1 MNKNPPIACLF
12 FLAVILFVFARSGQ
26 AKSEV
31 SVCDS
36 GYFEVM
42 GTIAHI
48 VSVGFDNTT
57 AERSV
62 TAAKAALK
70 NVERSMSG
78 HDPNSLLSRI
88 NRNAFKEPVRID
100 SHMQEV
106 FIASRHYSE
115 LTKGVFDITVG
126 PIVDLWNKAEENSRK
141 PTDKEIAKATSKVGH
156 EKLLIDKEN
165 QTIRFQ
171 MDGMRIDLG
180 GIAKGYGIDRAVEA
194 LTDRG
199 AVGGLVD
206 VGGDIFCFGMNRN
219 GEKGWKIGIKEPV
232 NPGGVLVVLNID
244 QAAVAT
250 SGDYRRFVIIDGERY
265 SHIVNPDTGISA
277 TGTPSVTIISRTAI
291 QADALATAVS
301 VMGYKK
307 GIRLLG
313 TIEDTEAVI
322 LVPLEEG
329 GLEKIYTEGMDKYID
344 TSYSEQ

>member
-1 MNKNPPIACLF
+1 
-12 FLAVILFVFARSGQ
+12 V
-26 AKSEV
+26 
-31 SVCDS
+31 
-36 GYFEVM
+36 GY
-42 GTIAHI
+42 
-48 VSVGFDNTT
+48 
-57 AERSV
+57 
-62 TAAKAALK
+62 
-70 NVERSMSG
+70 
-78 HDPNSLLSRI
+78 
-88 NRNAFKEPVRID
+88 
-100 SHMQEV
+100 
-106 FIASRHYSE
+106 
-115 LTKGVFDITVG
+115 
-126 PIVDLWNKAEENSRK
+126 
-141 PTDKEIAKATSKVGH
+141 

-219 GEKGWKIGIKEPV
+219 GEKGWKIGIQEPV
-232 NPGGVLVVLNID
+232 NPGGVLVVLNIN

-265 SHIVNPDTGISA
+265 SHIVNPDTGTSA
-277 TGTPSVTIISRTAI
+277 TGTPSVTIISRTTI

-301 VMGYKK
+301 VMGYQK
-307 GIRLLG
+307 GVRLLG